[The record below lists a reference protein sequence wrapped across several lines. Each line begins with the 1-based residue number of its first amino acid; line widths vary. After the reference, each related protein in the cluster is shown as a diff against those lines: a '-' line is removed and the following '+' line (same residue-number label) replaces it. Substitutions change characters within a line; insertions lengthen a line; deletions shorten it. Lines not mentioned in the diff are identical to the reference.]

1 MVFKRTDL
9 VDVVL
14 AHGCH
19 AFGLKPYEKTILLI
33 FEIEKTN
40 FIEMFFSSDVP
51 WALYAPPPF
60 DLWLEPKLK
69 LGHYHFLDT
78 HVKRKNICNL
88 QQFF

>member
-40 FIEMFFSSDVP
+40 FIEMFF
-51 WALYAPPPF
+51 F
-60 DLWLEPKLK
+60 
-69 LGHYHFLDT
+69 
-78 HVKRKNICNL
+78 
-88 QQFF
+88 